1 MIVEGIKL
9 TWIVVKDIQSAIK
22 FYTEVVG
29 LTLHKHHA
37 EFGWAELSGPDG
49 SRLGLAQENDEMDIK
64 AGMNAITAISVEDID
79 SARSSFLKQGAK
91 LIGEIVEVPGHVKM
105 QTFEDADGN
114 TLQIVQQLNR

>member
-37 EFGWAELSGPDG
+37 EFGWAELSGPDE